1 MSLVDILQLSL
12 AEIVGDFGYKYFAN
26 EGGIAN
32 FAIGTTGYIGVAYF
46 LIKSLQGSQVM
57 LVNAG
62 WDGMSAI
69 IETMAAFI
77 FLGERL
83 DDPLKYFGIL
93 LIIMGLFFL
102 KLPCTRKNTFKFPKI
117 F

>member
-1 MSLVDILQLSL
+1 MI
-12 AEIVGDFGYKYFAN
+12 
-26 EGGIAN
+26 
-32 FAIGTTGYIGVAYF
+32 
-46 LIKSLQGSQVM
+46 
-57 LVNAG
+57 VNAG

-83 DDPLKYFGIL
+83 DDPWKYFGIL

-102 KLPCTRKNTFKFPKI
+102 KLPRTRRNAFKFPKL